1 MPNFSGVWT
10 LKEHGVAVKG
20 DRWQVYL
27 NNRGLFGGG
36 YASSIVDTIQYIDI
50 TSTGDATDFGDLL
63 NTSGRGAGCSDHTRG
78 ITFLGQNPA
87 NNNIIEV
94 VTIQTTGNS
103 KDFGDR
109 SFASHSN
116 GALSNGHGG
125 LP

>member
-50 TSTGDATDFGDLL
+50 TSTGDATDFGNLSGNRYLL
-63 NTSGRGAGCSDHTRG
+63 AGCSSVERG
-78 ITFLGQNPA
+78 VFGGGDSSA
-87 NNNIIEV
+87 SSRSNIIEY
-94 VTIQTTGNS
+94 VTIASTGNAT
-103 KDFGDR
+103 DFGDL
-109 SFASHSN
+109 
-116 GALSNGHGG
+116 GAAKTRPSAKSTQ
-125 LP
+125 